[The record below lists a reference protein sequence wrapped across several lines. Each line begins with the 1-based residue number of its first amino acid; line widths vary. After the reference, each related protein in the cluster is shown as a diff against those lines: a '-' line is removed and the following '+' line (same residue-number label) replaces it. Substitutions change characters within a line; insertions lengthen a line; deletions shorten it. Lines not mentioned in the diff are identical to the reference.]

1 MSRRWI
7 ITAVIFMIVNAVLF
21 GIGVTAVLSIPSLA
35 NDASTLI
42 WVVVAMSFL
51 LALPI
56 AYLLAPRLRA
66 RYQRIEEDPPPLP
79 ATKDELRTS
88 PRTSTMPH

>member
-66 RYQRIEEDPPPLP
+66 RYQRIEE
-79 ATKDELRTS
+79 ARRHAREKDELRTS

>member
-21 GIGVTAVLSIPSLA
+21 GIGATAVLSIPSLA
-35 NDASTLI
+35 AEASTLI
-42 WVVVAMSFL
+42 WAVTALCFL

-56 AYLLAPRLRA
+56 AYLVAPRLRA
-66 RYQRIEEDPPPLP
+66 RYQRMEE
-79 ATKDELRTS
+79 ARRRARQKDDMRVS
-88 PRTSTMPH
+88 PRTSHMPH

>member
-21 GIGVTAVLSIPSLA
+21 GIGVTAVLSVPYLA
-35 NDASTLI
+35 ADASTLI
-42 WVVVAMSFL
+42 WVVVAVSFL

-66 RYQRIEEDPPPLP
+66 RYQRIEE
-79 ATKDELRTS
+79 ARRQARETDEVPTS

>member
-7 ITAVIFMIVNAVLF
+7 VTAVIFMIVNAVLF
-21 GIGVTAVLSIPSLA
+21 GIGATAVLSIPSLA
-35 NDASTLI
+35 AEASTLI
-42 WVVVAMSFL
+42 WVVTALSFV

-66 RYQRIEEDPPPLP
+66 RYQRMEE
-79 ATKDELRTS
+79 ARRVAREKDDMRVS
-88 PRTSTMPH
+88 PRTSHMPH